1 MSQLP
6 YQEKKREVLVRVDEP
21 TSDKFGSRPENRTM
35 QELIDYGVI
44 CLDKPPGPTSHQVSA
59 YTKQI
64 LGVPKTGHS
73 GSLDPNV
80 TGILVIASG
89 RATRIAESLL
99 KAGKEYVC
107 VMHIH
112 ESVPKDKIISVM
124 KKFEGKIKQLP
135 PLKSAVKRQL
145 RFRKVYYNDI
155 IEISPDCRDV
165 LFRTGVQAGTYIRKL
180 VHDIGQDLGCGAHM
194 AELRRTRVATFG
206 EETNM
211 CTLHDLKDAFT
222 MFKQM
227 NDETLLRK
235 YIMPVERAVEFLPK
249 IWLRDS
255 AVNSICHGANL
266 NVPGIAKVETG
277 IEPDLTVAL
286 MTQKDELVAV
296 GTAKINAQKMQRDER
311 GFAVKVDKVFM
322 LPDTYPKMV

>member
-6 YQEKKREVLVRVDEP
+6 YQDKKRDILVRIDEP
-21 TSDKFGSRPENRTM
+21 TSDKYGSRPENRTM
-35 QELIDYGVI
+35 QDLIDYGVI

-59 YTKQI
+59 YAKQI
-64 LGVPKTGHS
+64 LHVKKTGHS

-89 RATRIAESLL
+89 RATRVAESLL

-112 ESVPKDKIISVM
+112 ESVPKEKIIAVM
-124 KKFEGKIKQLP
+124 SKFEGKIKQLP

-145 RFRKVYYNDI
+145 RFRKVYYNEI
-155 IEISPDCRDV
+155 IEISEDCRDV

-194 AELRRTRVATFG
+194 AELRRTKVATFG
-206 EETNM
+206 EDTNM

-222 MFKQM
+222 MHKDM
-227 NDETLLRK
+227 NNDSLLRK

-266 NVPGIAKVETG
+266 NVPGISKVETG

-286 MTQKDELVAV
+286 MTLKDELVAI
-296 GTAKINAQKMQRDER
+296 GTVKLNSQKMVKDER

-322 LPDTYPKMV
+322 LPDVYPRMT